1 MFAFASSLLLP
12 LVAVPLVSG
21 HVINPFTSQF
31 TPRSACEGNTPE
43 TRSSWCDYSIN
54 TDYSVEV
61 PDTGVTREYY
71 LDLTEVE
78 VAPDGISRFAMAING
93 TIPGPTLHADWGDT
107 VVVHLT
113 NSLKTSTNGT
123 SLHFH
128 GIRQNHTNDNDGV
141 ASITQCPSPPGTTF
155 TYKWRATQY
164 GSTWYH
170 SHFALQAWQGVFGG
184 IVING
189 PATANYDTDLGL
201 LFLNDWSHRTVD
213 EMWDEAQSG
222 GPPELENALLNG
234 TNTFNNSGV
243 ETGSRY
249 TVALEEGKSHRLRL
263 VNGALDT
270 HFKFSIDNHTLQ
282 VISMDLV
289 PIEPFTT
296 DVLSLGIGQRYDVIV
311 TANQQAVASSFWMR
325 ATPQSACSDI
335 ADPENIKGIVTYGAG
350 NPDGAEPTTVAHT
363 FEDSCAD
370 MPAASLVPHVRHQVG
385 SKSWSSENT
394 VSVGT
399 NDDQMFRWFINSTT
413 MIVHWGNPTVLQVHE
428 NVNTFANSNAV
439 VHLATADDP
448 SADDWVYVVVQTELA
463 LAHPIHLHGHDFYVL
478 SQAEGLYEQG
488 VTPLNLDNPVRRDT
502 AMLPQAGHLVLAFKT
517 DNPGAWLMHCHIGWH
532 TSEGFALQFV
542 ERQAEIPGILD
553 TKRLED
559 TCAAWNA
566 HEDAAAV
573 KQDDSGI

>member
-1 MFAFASSLLLP
+1 MFALASSLLLP

-21 HVINPFTSQF
+21 HVINPFQSQF
-31 TPRSACEGNTPE
+31 TPRSACEGNTPD
-43 TRSSWCDYSIN
+43 TRSSWCDFDIN
-54 TDYSVEV
+54 TDYVNVV

-93 TIPGPTLHADWGDT
+93 TIPGPTLTADWGDT

-184 IVING
+184 IIING
-189 PATANYDTDLGL
+189 PATANYDKDMGL

-213 EMWDEAQSG
+213 EMWDAAQAV
-222 GPPELENALLNG
+222 GPPALDNSLLNG
-234 TNTFNNSGV
+234 VNTFNNSGV
-243 ETGSRY
+243 VTGSRY
-249 TVALEEGKSHRLRL
+249 TLALEENKSHRLRL

-270 HFKFSIDNHTLQ
+270 FYKFSVDNHTLT

-296 DVLSLGIGQRYDVIV
+296 DVVSIGIGQRYDVII
-311 TANQQAVASSFWMR
+311 TANQKAVADKFWLR

-335 ADPENIKGIVTYGAG
+335 ADPSNIKGIVTYGT
-350 NPDGAEPTTVAHT
+350 PKDDSEPTTKAHT
-363 FEDSCAD
+363 FEDTCSD
-370 MPAASLVPHVRHQVG
+370 MPAEKLKPHLPAQVG

-394 VSVGT
+394 VSIGT
-399 NDDQMFRWFINSTT
+399 NDEKMFRWFINSTT
-413 MIVHWGNPTVLQVHE
+413 MIVHWGTPTLLQVHE
-428 NVNTFANSNAV
+428 NVAAFENSNAV
-439 VHLATADDP
+439 VHLATADNP
-448 SADDWVYVVVQTELA
+448 SADDWAYVVVQTELA
-463 LAHPIHLHGHDFYVL
+463 AAHPIHLHGHDFHVL
-478 SQAEGLYEQG
+478 SQGDGLYQAG
-488 VTPLNLDNPVRRDT
+488 VTPLNLNNPVRRDT
-502 AMLPQAGHLVLAFKT
+502 AMLPPAGHLVLAFKT

-542 ERQAEIPGILD
+542 ERQSEIPGIID
-553 TKRLED
+553 SKKLED
-559 TCAAWNA
+559 TCKAWNA
-566 HEDAAAV
+566 HEAAAKV
-573 KQDDSGI
+573 TQEDSGI